1 MRRTEMISYKLMIT
15 AKLPDGRKKFSV
27 EFYDSFKDAET
38 DMKILKLTQPNIL
51 DIHIEEVNKKP

>member
-1 MRRTEMISYKLMIT
+1 MISYKLMIT